1 MSRLGS
7 WLVLSFRLHRWEVLA
22 SLVGTAVLAAVMLW
36 LASQLRFLAASEPG
50 CPDPASY
57 VGGGCEQFAQRFS
70 NLGDWGRQLLLVS
83 WGTPFGM
90 GLVLGVPLVSRE
102 VEHRTAGIAW
112 TLSRSRGW
120 WLARRVAFLALVL
133 IVLLAALATV
143 SEILAAAVL
152 PTLQLDSDFTWHGR
166 RGWLIVARGLAALGI
181 GVLIGA
187 IVGRLLPAMLTAA
200 FVSVLVF
207 VGFSLGMDRWLEAD
221 AVLVPAMNG
230 NAASEVGELSLG
242 WRIELL
248 NGQVITPDELY
259 GRDGNVNVN
268 EDMDG
273 RLYNSPDGTLRP
285 ENIIGW
291 SRELLVP
298 GRLYRQ
304 VVLRES
310 AVATGL
316 GLLLLLGAAGVVA
329 RRRPT

>member
-1 MSRLGS
+1 VSRIGS

-22 SLVGTAVLAAVMLW
+22 SVVGTAVLAALMLW
-36 LASQLRFLAASEPG
+36 LASQLRMLAASEPG

-57 VGGGCEQFAQRFS
+57 VAGCEQFAQRFS
-70 NLGDWGRQLLLVS
+70 DLGDWGRQLLLVS

-102 VEHRTAGIAW
+102 LEHRTAGIAW

-133 IVLLAALATV
+133 IALLGVLAIV

-152 PTLQLDSDFTWHGR
+152 PTLQLDSDFTWYGR

-181 GVLIGA
+181 GVLLGA
-187 IVGRLLPAMLTAA
+187 VVGRLLPAMLTAA

-207 VGFSLGMDRWLEAD
+207 VGLSVGMDRWLEAD

-230 NAASEVGELSLG
+230 NAASEVGERSLG

-248 NGQVITPDELY
+248 DGRVVTPEELY
-259 GRDGNVNVN
+259 GQQGNININ
-268 EDMDG
+268 EDIDG
-273 RLYNSPDGTLRP
+273 RLYGSPAGTLRP
-285 ENIIGW
+285 ESVIGW

-298 GRLYRQ
+298 GRLFRQ
-304 VVLRES
+304 IVLQES
-310 AVATGL
+310 AVASAL
-316 GLLLLLGAAGVVA
+316 GLLLLLGAAAVVT
-329 RRRPT
+329 RRRPG